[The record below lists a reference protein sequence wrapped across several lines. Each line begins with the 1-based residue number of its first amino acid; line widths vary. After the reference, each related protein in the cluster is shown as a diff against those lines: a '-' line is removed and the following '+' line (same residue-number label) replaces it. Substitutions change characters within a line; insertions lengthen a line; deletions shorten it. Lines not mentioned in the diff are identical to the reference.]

1 MRYLA
6 LLSFVMSSQE
16 KKSEV
21 SFFNANFTSIISVAL
36 LLVVLGVVAVFMIAG
51 RNLSD
56 SIKSNIGFTVVVSPN
71 ASDSEINDLKRFFND
86 SEFVASAK
94 FVSSDD
100 ALKTWQND
108 TGEDLM
114 ALLGANPLNS
124 EFDIRL
130 RSDYASSD
138 SISMISAMISP
149 MPGVL
154 EIDVQKEM
162 VDSINRNIQKISMAL
177 LLVALA
183 LVIISFALIN
193 NTVQLSV
200 YSKRFLIHTMKLV
213 GATAGFIRRP
223 FVVSS
228 VINGIIAAVLADIII
243 ALGLYY
249 GSSFANEEIAV
260 TPVETVAVLAG
271 TFVLGIVICAIAAA
285 ISTSKYI
292 RLDYDALF
300 KR

>member
-1 MRYLA
+1 
-6 LLSFVMSSQE
+6 MSSQE

-21 SFFNANFTSIISVAL
+21 SFFNANFTSIISVSL
-36 LLVVLGVVAVFMIAG
+36 LLVILGVVAVFMIAG

-56 SIKSNIGFTVVVSPN
+56 SIKSNVGFAVVV
-71 ASDSEINDLKRFFND
+71 DSNTPDAQVLDLKRYFND
-86 SEFVASAK
+86 AQYVASAK
-94 FVSSDD
+94 FVSSED
-100 ALKTWQND
+100 ALAAWQAD

-114 ALLGANPLNS
+114 ELLGANPLYS

-130 RSDYASSD
+130 KPAYANPD
-138 SISMISAMISP
+138 SLAAIISVVRP
-149 MPGVL
+149 MDGVL
-154 EIDVQKEM
+154 SVEVQKEM
-162 VDSINRNIQKISMAL
+162 IDNINSNIRKIS
-177 LLVALA
+177 LVLIIIAFA
-183 LVIISFALIN
+183 LVFISFALIN

-228 VINGIIAAVLADIII
+228 VINGVIAAILADIILSVGI
-243 ALGLYY
+243 YYALQFA
-249 GSSFANEEIAV
+249 GSEMMISSLEIFITLV
-260 TPVETVAVLAG
+260 GVLI
-271 TFVLGIVICAIAAA
+271 LGIVICAIAAA
-285 ISTSKYI
+285 IAASKYI